1 MKRTVPLLALAAGL
15 VLTGCQMGD
24 SGSGADGGKSGRA
37 PAAAIDD
44 AGSAK
49 ASSTP
54 PGPAE
59 IPGLGPGT
67 RARIDA
73 GTRQVFV
80 VTGESMDSNQST
92 GTLYERDPGLGWKP
106 VTEPWPARNA
116 HRGWT
121 PHHRQGDLR
130 SPIGV
135 FGLTDAGGR
144 LADPGTS
151 LPYDRGPAFRV
162 GGTNFE
168 GEPKRGAFD
177 YVVAVNYN
185 RKPGTTPLDWT
196 RPLGTSRGGG
206 IWIHVGHG
214 GGTEG
219 CVGLARERMKDLLR
233 RLDPAD
239 RPVVVMGP
247 AEELAR

>member
-1 MKRTVPLLALAAGL
+1 MKRMVPVLALAVGL
-15 VLTGCQMGD
+15 LLTGCQAGG
-24 SGSGADGGKSGRA
+24 SGSGAAGRG
-37 PAAAIDD
+37 P
-44 AGSAK
+44 GSAPTPALGGAGQHK
-49 ASSTP
+49 ASPTSS
-54 PGPAE
+54 GPAE
-59 IPGLGPGT
+59 IPGLGPLT
-67 RARIDA
+67 RARIGA

-80 VTGESMDSNQST
+80 VTGASMDSNHST
-92 GTLYERDPGLGWKP
+92 GTLYERDPVLGWKP
-106 VTEPWPARNA
+106 AADPWPARNA

-121 PHHRQGDLR
+121 RHHRQGDLR

-144 LADPGTS
+144 LADPGTE
-151 LPYDRGPAFRV
+151 LPYDRGPAFRT

-233 RLDPAD
+233 RLDPSA
-239 RPVVVMGP
+239 RPVVAMGP